1 MNPSL
6 LVLMTWRMIMQ
17 EQEQAREQFQ
27 PTATDLFPFN
37 GLLAMADINEEDL
50 ENAIQDWRNNPP
62 DLDFIL
68 LLDAEILEED

>member
-1 MNPSL
+1 
-6 LVLMTWRMIMQ
+6 
-17 EQEQAREQFQ
+17 
-27 PTATDLFPFN
+27 
-37 GLLAMADINEEDL
+37 MADINEEDL